1 MPAIHFVAVIA
12 TGKTVSISLA
22 FIANKNEQSYYQAV
36 STFRELVLGNAHIKV
51 FLTDNEDAL
60 RSALSNIYPDVPQ
73 LLCLWHVNKNVLI
86 NVQKTWHI
94 HPEFDANTNIS
105 RKAKR
110 EEFMKD

>member
-60 RSALSNIYPDVPQ
+60 RSALSNIYPDI
-73 LLCLWHVNKNVLI
+73 L
-86 NVQKTWHI
+86 
-94 HPEFDANTNIS
+94 
-105 RKAKR
+105 
-110 EEFMKD
+110 